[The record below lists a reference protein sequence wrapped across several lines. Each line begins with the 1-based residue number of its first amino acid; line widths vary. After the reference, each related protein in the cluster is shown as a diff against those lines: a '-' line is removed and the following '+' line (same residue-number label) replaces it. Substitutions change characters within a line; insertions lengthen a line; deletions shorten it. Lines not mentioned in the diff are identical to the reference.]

1 MRIINS
7 GSDDTF
13 VNDAS
18 ELLEGLQQRR
28 SELIDGIVDVHLG
41 IGLLIALEADRLA
54 QKQTDDPR
62 VPILRT
68 HAEAC
73 LARVDAL
80 SVERDIAAVRAPS
93 PPANGAVVQG
103 RLTDVAQ
110 RAAGSV
116 TVVLVDDKQQP
127 VTAPVESDETGYYAF
142 VLDAAT
148 VTAIGKKT
156 LTVMLR
162 DDKTNIVATAAPFTV
177 DANLTVQQDRALS
190 TAELEQLQLRAQVL
204 DQPVPAEP
212 QPPERPPLSGPPI
225 VTKPPVDI
233 PSVPITTPPDK
244 TPIVGSP
251 AVGTPSVP
259 ITTPPDKTPIV
270 GKPAVGTP
278 AVPITT
284 PSDKTPIV
292 ETPAVGTPAVPI
304 TTPSDKTPIVGK
316 PPVDKPVVPTTRAAT
331 KPAVSDKAAADKP
344 VTARSAP
351 TDKAA
356 ARAKRAPAK
365 APAPRGGEPGAA
377 GATKRGGGRKKR

>member
-18 ELLEGLQQRR
+18 ELLEGLQQQR

-41 IGLLIALEADRLA
+41 IGLLIGLEADRLA

-62 VPILRT
+62 VPILRA
-68 HAEAC
+68 HAEAS

-80 SVERDIAAVRAPS
+80 SIERDIAAVRVPS
-93 PPANGAVVQG
+93 PPANGAVVHG
-103 RLTDVAQ
+103 RLTDDAQ
-110 RAAGSV
+110 HAAGSI
-116 TVVLVDDKQQP
+116 TVVLVDEKQQP
-127 VTAPVESDETGYYAF
+127 VTAPVASDESGYYAF

-148 VTAIGKKT
+148 VTAIGNKK
-156 LTVMLR
+156 LAVMLQ
-162 DDKTNIVATAAPFTV
+162 DDRTNVVPKAAPVTIGAGTTAQR
-177 DANLTVQQDRALS
+177 DLALS
-190 TAELEQLQLRAQVL
+190 TAELEQLRLRAQVL

-212 QPPERPPLSGPPI
+212 QPPERPPLSEPPI

-233 PSVPITTPPDK
+233 PSVPIATSPDK
-244 TPIVGSP
+244 TPIVGTP
-251 AVGTPSVP
+251 AVGTLVVP
-259 ITTPPDKTPIV
+259 TTTPPDKTPIV

-292 ETPAVGTPAVPI
+292 EN
-304 TTPSDKTPIVGK
+304 
-316 PPVDKPVVPTTRAAT
+316 PPVDKPVVPITPLTRSVATT
-331 KPAVSDKAAADKP
+331 KPAVWDKAAADKP

-365 APAPRGGEPGAA
+365 APAPTPRGGKPGS
-377 GATKRGGGRKKR
+377 GSKRGGAPKKR